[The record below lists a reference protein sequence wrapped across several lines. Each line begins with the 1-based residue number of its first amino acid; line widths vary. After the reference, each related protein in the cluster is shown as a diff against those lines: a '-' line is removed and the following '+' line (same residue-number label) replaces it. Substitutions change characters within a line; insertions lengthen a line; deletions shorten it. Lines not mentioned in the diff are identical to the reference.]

1 MKLIKPKIK
10 ITTKAYTQ
18 IKTPKILTP
27 QIAEL
32 IGIHF
37 GDGCI
42 HVRKRKSYIVT
53 YTFNVKDNKLI
64 EDTKSWFRE
73 LFGIELKSFVKNNG
87 LHLYTCSKMLC
98 YFLHENFGAPLGKK
112 DFLSIPPIIKEKDI
126 YLKAFLRGLHRT
138 DGCVFIKKDKKYRYP
153 IVKITTKCY
162 DFSIQLQKALI
173 LFDFRATIN
182 KKVDQRGCVGYD
194 VTLHGTKQYQKW
206 ISEISDKKKIKSG
219 DTGIRISEQ

>member
-1 MKLIKPKIK
+1 MKLIKPEIK
-10 ITTKAYTQ
+10 ITTTACTQ
-18 IKTPKILTP
+18 IKIPRVLTP

-42 HVRKRKSYIVT
+42 HVKKRKSYTVT
-53 YTFNVKDNKLI
+53 YTINVKENKLI
-64 EDTKSWFRE
+64 EDITLWFQQ
-73 LFGIELKSFVKNNG
+73 LFNIELKSFVKDNG

-112 DFLSIPPIIKEKDI
+112 DFLSIPQIIKEKDI

-138 DGCVFIKKDKKYRYP
+138 DGCVFIKRDKKYRYP

-162 DFSIQLQKALI
+162 NFSIQIQEALI
-173 LFDFRATIN
+173 LFGFRATIN
-182 KKVDQRGCVGYD
+182 KKVDQRSCIGYD
-194 VTLHGTKQYQKW
+194 VILHGTKQYQKW
-206 ISEISDKKKIKSG
+206 ISEISNRKIICG
-219 DTGIRISEQ
+219 DAGIRISEQ